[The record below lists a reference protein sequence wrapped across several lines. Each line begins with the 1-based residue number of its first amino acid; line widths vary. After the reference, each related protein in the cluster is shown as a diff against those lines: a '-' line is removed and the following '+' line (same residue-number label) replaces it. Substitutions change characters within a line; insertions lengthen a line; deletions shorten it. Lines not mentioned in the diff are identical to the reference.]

1 MRRDDVKLCRT
12 RCGTLSSMN
21 VINAPASRPRRPRPP
36 LTESTLD
43 LNTKHIKPLQCTSTT
58 TTTYMLMAV
67 CQVNSVMGSRTACTR
82 SRPVVCVAKVK
93 ASGLCGQGQGQW
105 SPWQGQGQW
114 SPWSRPRPVVS
125 VVKSTVQG
133 HGQTSSRLTRPQCC
147 VFEPSLRSMTLL
159 NDLIP
164 GLTRRLLP
172 PLVLKVNVRNVAQVS
187 MG

>member
-1 MRRDDVKLCRT
+1 MMRRDDVKLCRT

-105 SPWQGQGQW
+105 SPLTRSRPVVCVVKVMASGLRGQGQGQW
-114 SPWSRPRPVVS
+114 SLWSNPLSKVMARPL
-125 VVKSTVQG
+125 Q
-133 HGQTSSRLTRPQCC
+133 
-147 VFEPSLRSMTLL
+147 
-159 NDLIP
+159 D
-164 GLTRRLLP
+164 
-172 PLVLKVNVRNVAQVS
+172 
-187 MG
+187 